1 MKYSLSSHQPAEYL
15 RQADEIYIKERDS
28 GVVFD
33 LLEEYPNTQIV
44 VENTPILAQNVTI
57 EISSLDRIP
66 DAPWFYKYPATT
78 AYELDALKRA
88 GASQVRVAAPL
99 FFDLKDYGIPLRVF
113 ANQPHLGYLPFDGA
127 IGAYIRPEDVPLY
140 EPYIFTI
147 EFANCDL
154 TKEQALFR
162 IYQKQQWR
170 GRIEDIIPGL
180 NAPKAYNPLIPPQ
193 FAESRLHCQQRCTV
207 GMSCQACKRY
217 LNLANKELYNEL
229 RNNANSND

>member
-28 GVVFD
+28 NVVFD
-33 LLEEYPNTQIV
+33 LLEKYPNTQIV

-99 FFDLKDYGIPLRVF
+99 FFDLRDWDMPIRVI
-113 ANQPHLGYLPFDGA
+113 ANQPHLGYLPFDA
-127 IGAYIRPEDVPLY
+127 SIGAYIRPEDVPTY
-140 EPYIFTI
+140 EPYVSTI
-147 EFANCDL
+147 EFTDCDL

-162 IYQKQQWR
+162 LYKKQEWA
-170 GRIEDIIPGL
+170 GRLEDLIPGID
-180 NAPKAYNPLIPPQ
+180 PKAYNPLIPLE
-193 FAESRLHCQQRCTV
+193 FAQARLHCQQKCLT
-207 GMSCQACKRY
+207 GSACQLCKRY